1 LKSLTYLIGSTLLL
15 TKTTKE
21 KKRPAKEKIKE
32 TNESF
37 LLCVA
42 VQQKE
47 TREFFFFFFS
57 FIFLREVEGD
67 LGVLGLWA
75 LSVFSP
81 CNYFN
86 SEFSLHLLQ

>member
-1 LKSLTYLIGSTLLL
+1 L

-47 TREFFFFFFS
+47 TREFFFFFLLFFS
-57 FIFLREVEGD
+57 
-67 LGVLGLWA
+67 
-75 LSVFSP
+75 
-81 CNYFN
+81 
-86 SEFSLHLLQ
+86 